1 MSSLKQALSL
11 KNLLG
16 AFPQGAY
23 AGPLPNQQ
31 TAFEIIAGSNGSVT
45 LEKPTGSGKT
55 AVGYTFLK
63 SLEAA
68 GAETLFYVVPTKALV
83 DQVKAMHPDVMA
95 VYGRNEYD
103 CLYYEPLESFKAD
116 EIPCLSLDCPHRVDQ
131 KDGSTQEAGATPC
144 PYYQAKFEAKRSKI
158 VVCTMAFYLF
168 TQLFSKEFEPPDG
181 LVIDEAHQ
189 IAEVFRNA
197 LSYEITDWHLGRSVE
212 LLKRVGAEE
221 AAKKLDGFLKV
232 MLRILK
238 RRKRTASPLRL
249 LEDHELLELADNLEA
264 VDLSQL
270 RSRIGEAV
278 KLGSLDPADD
288 RLVLKQ
294 LETVTQQ
301 LPRYIRSLEFARET
315 SEHKPLNFV
324 TYGYSDRPD
333 EDDERVKYKLV
344 IKASY
349 VRPLVRKLLSPRTLA
364 MSATI
369 GDPTVFGYETGITA
383 EHHSLPGTFPA
394 ERTRVFMPSDTPN
407 LAKKVRPRQEPT
419 KVLRKIART
428 CARLDAA
435 GQRSLVIVVSNRERE
450 KFLWLC
456 DDEGVD
462 AISYGNGVPSRE
474 AMARFKSGE
483 GSVLVGT
490 AANYGE
496 GIDLPDGL
504 AAVTFVLRPG
514 YPNPSDPRTQ
524 FEKRRYG
531 NQVWMVWNWRA
542 MIAALQVRG
551 RNVRSAEDRGVTIFV
566 SQQFRR
572 FLYASLPKWLEDAY
586 VGDYTLEQCEEET
599 LELLGLVAQ

>member
-1 MSSLKQALSL
+1 MSSLKEALSTE
-11 KNLLG
+11 NLLG
-16 AFPQGAY
+16 NFPSGY
-23 AGPLPNQQ
+23 SGVLPNQRE
-31 TAFEIIAGSNGSVT
+31 AFGIIAGSKKSVT
-45 LEKPTGSGKT
+45 LEMPTGSGKT

-63 SLEAA
+63 TLAEA
-68 GAETLFYVVPTKALV
+68 GAENLFYIVPTKALV
-83 DQVKAMHPDVMA
+83 DQVKAMHPEVTA

-103 CLYYEPLESFKAD
+103 CLYYQPEESYKAD
-116 EIPCLSLDCPHRVDQ
+116 EIPCLTLDCPHRVDQ
-131 KDGSTQEAGATPC
+131 QDGSTQDASATPC
-144 PYYQAKFEAKRSKI
+144 PYYQAKFKAKQSQI
-158 VVCTMAFYLF
+158 VVCTASFYLF
-168 TQLFSKEFEPPDG
+168 TQLFSREFEPPDG

-189 IAEVFRNA
+189 IAEIVRNA
-197 LSYEITDWHLGRSVE
+197 LSYEITDWHLERSIT
-212 LLKRVGAEE
+212 LLRRVGADE
-221 AAKKLDGFLKV
+221 AADKLDSFLRV

-238 RRKRTASPLRL
+238 GRRRTGEQQKL
-249 LEDHELLELADNLEA
+249 LEDHELLQLTDNLEA
-264 VDLSQL
+264 IDLDAV
-270 RSRIGEAV
+270 RSSIGEAV
-278 KLGSLDPADD
+278 GSGAINPVED

-294 LETVTQQ
+294 LETVAQQ
-301 LPRYIRSLEFARET
+301 LPRYVRSLEYARDT
-315 SEHKPLNFV
+315 SEWKPLNYV
-324 TYGYSDRPD
+324 TYGYADRPD
-333 EDDERVKYKLV
+333 DEDERVKYKLV

-349 VRPLVRKLLSPRTLA
+349 VVPLVRKLLSPLTVA

-369 GDPTVFGYETGITA
+369 GDPTVFGYDTGITSKC
-383 EHHSLPGTFPA
+383 HSLPGTFPA
-394 ERTRVFMPSDTPN
+394 ELTRVFLPSDTPD

-419 KVLRKIART
+419 KVLRKIARS

-435 GQRSLVIVVSNRERE
+435 GERSLVVVVSNRERE

-504 AAVTFVLRPG
+504 ASVAFVLRPG
-514 YPNPSDPRTQ
+514 YPNPADPRAQ
-524 FEKRRYG
+524 FERRRYG
-531 NQVWMVWNWRA
+531 GQAWMVWNWRA

-572 FLYASLPKWLEDAY
+572 FLYGSLPKWLEDAY
-586 VGDYTLEQCEEET
+586 VGDLTFEECEEDA
-599 LELLGLVAQ
+599 LELLG

>member
-1 MSSLKQALSL
+1 MKSLKRVLTM

-16 AFPQGAY
+16 NFPSEH
-23 AGPLPNQQ
+23 PSVLDNQR
-31 TAFEIIAGSNGSVT
+31 AALEIIAGAKGPVT
-45 LEKPTGSGKT
+45 LEMPTGSGKT

-63 SLEAA
+63 TLAAA
-68 GAETLFYVVPTKALV
+68 GAETLFYIVPTKALV
-83 DQVKAMHPDVMA
+83 DQVKAMHPEVTA

-103 CLYYEPLESFKAD
+103 CLYYEPKESFKAD

-131 KDGSTQEAGATPC
+131 QDGSVQDAAATPC
-144 PYYQAKFEAKRSKI
+144 PYYRAKFEAKRSRI
-158 VVCTMAFYLF
+158 VVCTAAFYLF
-168 TQLFSKEFEPPDG
+168 TQLFSKEFERPDG

-189 IAEVFRNA
+189 IAEIFRNA
-197 LSYEITDWHLGRSVE
+197 LSYEITDWHLARSIK
-212 LLKRVGAEE
+212 LLERVGADE
-221 AAKKLDGFLKV
+221 AAGKLDAFLRA

-238 RRKRTASPLRL
+238 RRQRTASQQRL
-249 LEDHELLELADNLEA
+249 LEDHELLQLTDNLEA
-264 VDLSQL
+264 IDL
-270 RSRIGEAV
+270 EAV
-278 KLGSLDPADD
+278 RGSVNEAVASGKIDPMKD

-301 LPRYIRSLEFARET
+301 LPRYVRSLEFARET
-315 SEHKPLNFV
+315 YEHRPLNYV
-324 TYGYSDRPD
+324 TYGYSERPED
-333 EDDERVKYKLV
+333 ELVNYKLV

-349 VRPLVRKLLSPRTLA
+349 VVPLVRKVLSPLTVV

-369 GDPTVFGYETGITA
+369 GDPTVFGYDTGIKA
-383 EHHSLPGTFPA
+383 ECHSLPGTFPS
-394 ERTRVFMPSDTPN
+394 ERTRVFLPSDTPD

-428 CARLDAA
+428 CARLDTA
-435 GQRSLVIVVSNRERE
+435 GERSLVIVVSNRERE

-474 AMARFKSGE
+474 AMARFKAGE

-496 GIDLPDGL
+496 GIDLPEGM
-504 AAVTFVLRPG
+504 ASVAFVLRPG
-514 YPNPSDPRTQ
+514 YPNPADPRTQ
-524 FEKRRYG
+524 FERRRYG
-531 NQVWMVWNWRA
+531 GQAWMVWSWRA
-542 MIAALQVRG
+542 MIAALQARG

-572 FLYASLPKWLEDAY
+572 FLYASLPEWLQEAY
-586 VGDYTLEQCEEET
+586 AGNLTLEECEEET
-599 LELLGLVAQ
+599 LELLQVQ

>member
-1 MSSLKQALSL
+1 MQGLKQDLRSALTL
-11 KNLLG
+11 DNLLG
-16 AFPQGAY
+16 NFPSDYPGV
-23 AGPLPNQQ
+23 LPNQQ
-31 TAFEIIAGSNGSVT
+31 RAFEIIAGSQKSVT
-45 LEKPTGSGKT
+45 LEMPTGSGKT

-63 SLEAA
+63 TLAEA
-68 GAETLFYVVPTKALV
+68 GAETLFYIVPTKALV
-83 DQVKAMHPDVMA
+83 DQVKAMHPEVTA

-103 CLYYEPLESFKAD
+103 CLYYQPEESYKAD
-116 EIPCLSLDCPHRVDQ
+116 EIPCLSLDCAHRVDQ
-131 KDGSTQEAGATPC
+131 QDGSTQDATATPC
-144 PYYQAKFEAKRSKI
+144 PYYRAKFEAKRSRI
-158 VVCTMAFYLF
+158 VVCTAAFYLF
-168 TQLFSKEFEPPDG
+168 TQLFSKEFDSPDG

-189 IAEVFRNA
+189 IAEIFRNA
-197 LSYEITDWHLGRSVE
+197 LSYEITDWHLDRSIK
-212 LLKRVGAEE
+212 LLERVGADE
-221 AAKKLDGFLKV
+221 AAAKLDSFQQV

-238 RRKRTASPLRL
+238 RRQRTGSRQRL
-249 LEDHELLELADNLEA
+249 LEDHELLQLTDNLEA
-264 VDLSQL
+264 IDLEAI
-270 RSRIGEAV
+270 RSRIGGAIAASEI
-278 KLGSLDPADD
+278 DPVED

-294 LETVTQQ
+294 LETVAQQ
-301 LPRYIRSLEFARET
+301 LPRYVRSLEFSRET
-315 SEHKPLNFV
+315 YARKPLNYV
-324 TYGYSDRPD
+324 TYGYSDEPD
-333 EDDERVKYKLV
+333 DDKVNYKLV
-344 IKASY
+344 IKANY
-349 VRPLVRKLLSPRTLA
+349 VVPLVRKLLSSLTVA

-369 GDPTVFGYETGITA
+369 GDPTVFGYDTGIA
-383 EHHSLPGTFPA
+383 AKCHSLPGTFPA
-394 ERTRVFMPSDTPN
+394 ERTRVFLPSDTPD

-419 KVLRKIART
+419 KVLRKIARS
-428 CARLDAA
+428 CARLDAV
-435 GQRSLVIVVSNRERE
+435 GERSLVIVVSNRERE

-496 GIDLPDGL
+496 GIDLPDGM
-504 AAVTFVLRPG
+504 ASVAFVLRPG
-514 YPNPSDPRTQ
+514 YPNPADPRTQ
-524 FEKRRYG
+524 FERRRYG

-599 LELLGLVAQ
+599 LELLG